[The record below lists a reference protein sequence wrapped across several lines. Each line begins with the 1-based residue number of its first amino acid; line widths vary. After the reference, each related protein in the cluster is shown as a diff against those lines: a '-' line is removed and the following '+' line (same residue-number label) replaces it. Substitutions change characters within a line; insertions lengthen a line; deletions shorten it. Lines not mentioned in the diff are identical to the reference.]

1 MNDDPNIPLLL
12 DLIKAGHEH
21 ETDYSTPAQNT
32 VNSEGDM
39 EIEMSS
45 ESELGEETQ
54 ADPEFLFNHEHALE
68 QVETEFESKFE
79 PKFQPKQ
86 FDSADNDYGSLSS
99 LEENG
104 DSTVQLDSAV
114 KEDIQRILNRHMQQ
128 AYREIIQLLKD
139 HT

>member
-1 MNDDPNIPLLL
+1 MTNDPNIPLLQ

-21 ETDYSTPAQNT
+21 EKEYSTAVHT
-32 VNSEGDM
+32 SVDSDRDM
-39 EIEMSS
+39 EIEIQS
-45 ESELGEETQ
+45 ESDVEKEAQT
-54 ADPEFLFNHEHALE
+54 DPEFLFEHDHPFD
-68 QVETEFESKFE
+68 QVDAEFESKFE

-86 FDSADNDYGSLSS
+86 LDSADKGYSTISP

-104 DSTVQLDSAV
+104 DATVQLNSAI